1 MIPGMFKQ
9 KKKKVVDPNAPPRPT
24 LLGHEKEM
32 KTWRD
37 QFKKLAETNT
47 DQALELAYLR
57 RKINRLE
64 SQLEATIGVV
74 QRLQQRK

>member
-9 KKKKVVDPNAPPRPT
+9 KKKKVVDTNAPPRPT

-32 KTWRD
+32 KIWRD

-47 DQALELAYLR
+47 DQAMELAFLR

>member
-9 KKKKVVDPNAPPRPT
+9 KKKRSVDPNAPPRPT
-24 LLGHEKEM
+24 LLGHEKEL

-37 QFKKLAETNT
+37 QFGKLAQTNT
-47 DQALELAYLR
+47 DQAIELAFLR

-64 SQLEATIGVV
+64 NQLEATISAV

>member
-1 MIPGMFKQ
+1 MIPAMFKQ

-74 QRLQQRK
+74 QKLQQRK

>member
-9 KKKKVVDPNAPPRPT
+9 KKKRPVDPNAPPRPT
-24 LLGHEKEM
+24 LLGHEKEL

-37 QFKKLAETNT
+37 QFGKLAQTNT
-47 DQALELAYLR
+47 DQAIELAFLR

-64 SQLEATIGVV
+64 NQLEATISAV
-74 QRLQQRK
+74 QKLQQRK